1 MSAHG
6 DLFFLFQVFE
16 ENAIFHDIS
25 KFEEFLII
33 QFKNILIES
42 LLIMVIGLSGVQIG
56 L

>member
-1 MSAHG
+1 MSAHS

-33 QFKNILIES
+33 QFKNILNES
-42 LLIMVIGLSGVQIG
+42 LLITVIGLSGVQIG